1 MNCKYK
7 FQILEGMVYSSL
19 TFFFIQTY
27 SFVGIKEKKKKE
39 KEKKQKERKKNEKKV
54 HFDGT
59 PLRDCLLLSYQKKS
73 SVKRFLSTNFS
84 FLICKKATKLCN
96 YSPRSSR

>member
-27 SFVGIKEKKKKE
+27 SFVGKKEKKKRKRKKTERE
-39 KEKKQKERKKNEKKV
+39 KEKRKK
-54 HFDGT
+54 G
-59 PLRDCLLLSYQKKS
+59 PL
-73 SVKRFLSTNFS
+73 
-84 FLICKKATKLCN
+84 
-96 YSPRSSR
+96 

>member
-27 SFVGIKEKKKKE
+27 SFVGIKEKKKRKRKKTERE
-39 KEKKQKERKKNEKKV
+39 KEKRKKGPLLWNASARLFTSKLSKKV
-54 HFDGT
+54 K
-59 PLRDCLLLSYQKKS
+59 CKEI
-73 SVKRFLSTNFS
+73 S
-84 FLICKKATKLCN
+84 FN
-96 YSPRSSR
+96 